1 MGTKEFRYDGSQAL
15 ELNKTPTSLQ
25 GLDRD
30 KIQEKTLR
38 NMEAIGQWQDKLYA
52 DGREG
57 IVILLQAMDAAGK
70 DSAIKHVMGCVN
82 PQGLTVHSFK
92 QPSPQELAH
101 DYLWRAV
108 QALPPRG
115 GMAIFNRSYYEDVLV
130 VKVHSLHKEYQMAER
145 CLNDKDFFE
154 KRYKQIRHFEEY
166 LYENSYRL
174 VKLFLHVSKE
184 EQKKRFL
191 ERIEVP
197 EKNWKFSE
205 ADVAERAHWEDYMAA
220 YEAAINA
227 TATEHSPWYVLPADR
242 KWQTRWL
249 ISQAVRR
256 TLEEAD
262 PRYPE
267 VPEDKGLELQ
277 RCRGKLLAEE

>member
-1 MGTKEFRYDGSQAL
+1 MGIKEFRYDGSQAL

-101 DYLWRAV
+101 D
-108 QALPPRG
+108 
-115 GMAIFNRSYYEDVLV
+115 
-130 VKVHSLHKEYQMAER
+130 
-145 CLNDKDFFE
+145 
-154 KRYKQIRHFEEY
+154 
-166 LYENSYRL
+166 
-174 VKLFLHVSKE
+174 
-184 EQKKRFL
+184 
-191 ERIEVP
+191 
-197 EKNWKFSE
+197 
-205 ADVAERAHWEDYMAA
+205 
-220 YEAAINA
+220 
-227 TATEHSPWYVLPADR
+227 
-242 KWQTRWL
+242 
-249 ISQAVRR
+249 
-256 TLEEAD
+256 
-262 PRYPE
+262 
-267 VPEDKGLELQ
+267 
-277 RCRGKLLAEE
+277 